1 MTLEALVVSRDPD
14 SLRVLRSALGKL
26 DVRVEVCTGVEAAGE
41 ILAAKK
47 FDAILI
53 DCDDMNG
60 GIELLQQVR
69 KERSNKTSVT
79 FAVLNGVTDVR
90 TVFQMGAGFV
100 LQKPITLNH
109 ALRSFHAAY
118 GLMHRERR
126 RYFRLPVD
134 IPVTLTFGRS
144 QEMKVAACNLSE
156 GGMAIQAAAGL
167 PSEVVR
173 VQFALPGT
181 DVTLSPKA
189 ELAWSD
195 AAGRGGIRF
204 LELTAT
210 AREQLENWLLRKME
224 QREPGL
230 HPSLRG

>member
-14 SLRVLRSALGKL
+14 TLRVLRSALGKL
-26 DVRVEVCTGVEAAGE
+26 DVTVEVCTGTEAASE
-41 ILAAKK
+41 ILGAKK
-47 FDAILI
+47 FDAIII
-53 DCDDMNG
+53 DCDDMHG
-60 GIELLQQVR
+60 GIGVLQQVR

-79 FAVLNGVTDVR
+79 FAILNGVTDVR

-100 LQKPITLNH
+100 LQKPITITN

-126 RYFRLPVD
+126 RYFRLPVE

-144 QEMKVAACNLSE
+144 QEIKVTASNLSE
-156 GGMAIQAAAGL
+156 GGMAVQGATGL

-181 DVTLSPKA
+181 DITLSPKA

-195 AAGRGGIRF
+195 ASGRGGIRF
-204 LELTAT
+204 LELTAN
-210 AREQLENWLLRKME
+210 AREQLENWLLQKME

-230 HPSLRG
+230 HASVRS